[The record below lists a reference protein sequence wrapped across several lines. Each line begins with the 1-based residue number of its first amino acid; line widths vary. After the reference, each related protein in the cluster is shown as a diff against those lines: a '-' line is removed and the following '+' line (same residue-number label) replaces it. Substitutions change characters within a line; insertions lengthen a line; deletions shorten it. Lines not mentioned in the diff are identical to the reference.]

1 MYEGFDLSAAH
12 AVPECC
18 AHYCFSAVFFFCLQN
33 NQNDYVI
40 CGVKLPNSED
50 FQGEFWFGN
59 WIYLRNIWIGYP
71 ELWQTDLLINQLIGQ
86 YFF

>member
-12 AVPECC
+12 AIPECF
-18 AHYCFSAVFFFCLQN
+18 AHDCFSAVFFFFLQN

-50 FQGEFWFGN
+50 FQGKFRFGN
-59 WIYLRNIWIGYP
+59 
-71 ELWQTDLLINQLIGQ
+71 
-86 YFF
+86 